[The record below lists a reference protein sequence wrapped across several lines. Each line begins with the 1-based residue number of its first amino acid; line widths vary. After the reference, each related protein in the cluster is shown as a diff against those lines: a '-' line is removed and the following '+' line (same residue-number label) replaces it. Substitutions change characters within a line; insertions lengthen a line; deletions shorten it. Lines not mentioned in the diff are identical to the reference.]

1 MIKEIRQYIKE
12 SIACVDPQMKMD
24 KQPLT
29 ISTIPTTAIESTYTV
44 RFGLTTLSRDDS
56 DINGLFRVSVDI
68 FKKLGTSP
76 NDTYDNAYLKALLIY
91 STISDQERI
100 NQDDYIKAI
109 SDVLFDRLRTH
120 RLKHAEHFGVK
131 IAYPCQL
138 IFGKMIAFNYFFPEF
153 HYQCHF

>member
-109 SDVLFDRLRTH
+109 SDVELTSDNVESDDNTVVFSMQFNVVCYFS
-120 RLKHAEHFGVK
+120 LK
-131 IAYPCQL
+131 
-138 IFGKMIAFNYFFPEF
+138 NNNN
-153 HYQCHF
+153 